1 MRFTWFIPFLLLL
14 SFTTIAVDEVLTAA
28 TPLTVSI
35 LTDKDSGIAPLE
47 IHFQANSSTISAET
61 VSYSWDF
68 EDDGIIDSTEPS
80 PAHAYSQEGSFT
92 ARVTITTATN
102 ETATATQS
110 IVVTAPKP
118 QITITLKANP
128 AGGVAPLGVQFIAAA
143 VGKEPLSYSWYF
155 QADGT
160 VDSTSPS
167 PSFTFDNAGVYNVT
181 LTVTDASG
189 NSFQKIESITVT
201 AFDSK
206 LELSSYFPDEVKK
219 GENKITVIIKNGGEK
234 ILTDITARIVGT
246 GVQHMSSTTIPALQP
261 GEEDSLTLTVNVV
274 LKTKLGEATL
284 KVLDKTFPV
293 NLTVVKEIE
302 YNQEE
307 LETQFNLLKEKL
319 QEQENIFS
327 SKNAEKYL
335 VSEIYESGI
344 KPTKKQMQ
352 DVQGQLLTGKL
363 ADAKVN
369 LDLLSTAINDI
380 TQSLAQAQKLKVS
393 KLQWFKDNISTISA
407 IIIAFGVVGGAIA
420 AWAKKA
426 KTGAEKLTETV
437 KQKLVAKKN
446 GTHSPEQKAE
456 HHPEQHA
463 EHQPPEEPKAE
474 GKEEAPQVKKKVS
487 KKKRK
492 KKEGEGLPTSESSP
506 Q

>member
-1 MRFTWFIPFLLLL
+1 M
-14 SFTTIAVDEVLTAA
+14 
-28 TPLTVSI
+28 
-35 LTDKDSGIAPLE
+35 
-47 IHFQANSSTISAET
+47 
-61 VSYSWDF
+61 
-68 EDDGIIDSTEPS
+68 
-80 PAHAYSQEGSFT
+80 
-92 ARVTITTATN
+92 
-102 ETATATQS
+102 
-110 IVVTAPKP
+110 
-118 QITITLKANP
+118 
-128 AGGVAPLGVQFIAAA
+128 
-143 VGKEPLSYSWYF
+143 
-155 QADGT
+155 
-160 VDSTSPS
+160 
-167 PSFTFDNAGVYNVT
+167 
-181 LTVTDASG
+181 
-189 NSFQKIESITVT
+189 
-201 AFDSK
+201 
-206 LELSSYFPDEVKK
+206 KK